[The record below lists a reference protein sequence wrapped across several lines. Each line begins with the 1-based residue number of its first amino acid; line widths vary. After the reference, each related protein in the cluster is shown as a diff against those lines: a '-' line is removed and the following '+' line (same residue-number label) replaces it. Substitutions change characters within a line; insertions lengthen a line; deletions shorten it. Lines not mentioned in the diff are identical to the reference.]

1 MEHNRAPRNKPK
13 LFGQLEKNQKLIN
26 GQRTWI
32 EIFPKQKYIKPNSTW
47 IDYSTSLII
56 KKMQMKSQWD
66 ITSPLSEW
74 LLLKR
79 QWIASAGEDMEK
91 RETCALFVGMWFGTV
106 TMENIVLLK
115 FKNRIIQ
122 QSRIS
127 ASEYFSE

>member
-13 LFGQLEKNQKLIN
+13 LFGQLEKKQKLIN

-91 RETCALFVGMWFGTV
+91 RETCALFVGMWFGIV